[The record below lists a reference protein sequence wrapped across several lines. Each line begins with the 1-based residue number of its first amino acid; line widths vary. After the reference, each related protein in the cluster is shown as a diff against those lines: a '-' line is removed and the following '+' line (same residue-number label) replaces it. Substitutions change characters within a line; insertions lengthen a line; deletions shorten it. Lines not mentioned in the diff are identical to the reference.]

1 MRSTIILLAVMRA
14 SGRHGSGLIC
24 PISKLY
30 ATEIGSQPITSL
42 RPMEL
47 KTFIGRARP
56 RSLCGLVAMDLGC
69 NAHRVVRIQ
78 RDVGIDGMD
87 HYFVVFQV
95 VGGSTIIQNDRAV
108 QLAVGDAAL
117 LRLISAKRTMLRA
130 VRPVE
135 RGSRHKRLISDR
147 HRTAITAD
155 RASPSASRRRNNSYR
170 NTSAFERKADVVAR
184 LAGVTFR
191 CRAPSWQGC
200 RLWHLSDLMR
210 RRS

>member
-1 MRSTIILLAVMRA
+1 
-14 SGRHGSGLIC
+14 
-24 PISKLY
+24 
-30 ATEIGSQPITSL
+30 
-42 RPMEL
+42 
-47 KTFIGRARP
+47 
-56 RSLCGLVAMDLGC
+56 MDLGC

-184 LAGVTFR
+184 LAGVHF
-191 CRAPSWQGC
+191 
-200 RLWHLSDLMR
+200 
-210 RRS
+210 

>member
-1 MRSTIILLAVMRA
+1 MDA
-14 SGRHGSGLIC
+14 LIC

-42 RPMEL
+42 RPMEP

-95 VGGSTIIQNDRAV
+95 VGGSTIIQNDRTV

-200 RLWHLSDLMR
+200 RPWHLSDLMR

>member
-30 ATEIGSQPITSL
+30 ATEIGSHITSL
-42 RPMEL
+42 RPMEP

-78 RDVGIDGMD
+78 MLASMA
-87 HYFVVFQV
+87 FVVFQV

-200 RLWHLSDLMR
+200 RPWHLSDLMR